1 MVTAAQIGSTELTET
16 QRRQGN
22 LILSSFG
29 EEILRYWKDE
39 AVSEIYLNDDYLLRL
54 DTIYGR
60 KRTDIKLNE
69 EIVQRI
75 CMAIAGY
82 NHELVDNNHPRLGIE
97 LDTLRIRAQIQYPP
111 VVSRPVFFLRKMAAR
126 IYTLE
131 EYLAQGILEEKHYNY
146 IIQAIQQRKNVIVV
160 GATNSGKTTF
170 LNAVLKKLS
179 EVHPDHRL
187 LILQDASELQCS
199 SDDVQYLKTAKSK
212 EHPVTMEDLVFDS
225 LRLSPD
231 RIIVGEVRDGS
242 AYDVL
247 KAWNTGHPGGFCTI
261 HADGCADAFTR
272 LELLVKES
280 GISTSTEDIRYL
292 IGGIVKTIISIQKKT
307 GEDGTHRKVDE
318 IIEVSS
324 YNEKQKKYVFDVI

>member
-1 MVTAAQIGSTELTET
+1 
-16 QRRQGN
+16 
-22 LILSSFG
+22 
-29 EEILRYWKDE
+29 
-39 AVSEIYLNDDYLLRL
+39 
-54 DTIYGR
+54 
-60 KRTDIKLNE
+60 
-69 EIVQRI
+69 
-75 CMAIAGY
+75 MAIAGY

-324 YNEKQKKYVFDVI
+324 YDEKQKKYVFDVI

>member
-1 MVTAAQIGSTELTET
+1 METNVQKGNTEPTET

-29 EEILRYWKDE
+29 EEILHYWKDE
-39 AVSEIYLNDDYLLRL
+39 SVNEIYLNDDYFLRL

-60 KRTDIKLNE
+60 KCTDIKLNG
-69 EIVQRI
+69 EIVERI

-82 NHELVDNNHPRLGIE
+82 NHEVIDSKHPRLGIE
-97 LDTLRIRAQIQYPP
+97 LDALRIRAQIEYPP
-111 VVSRPVFFLRKMAAR
+111 IVSRPVFFLRKMAAR
-126 IYTLE
+126 IFTLE
-131 EYLAQGILEEKHYNY
+131 EYLEQGILKEKHYNY
-146 IIQAIQQRKNVIVV
+146 IIQAIKQRKNVIVV

-170 LNAVLKKLS
+170 LNAILKKLS
-179 EVHPDHRL
+179 EIHPDHRL
-187 LILQDASELQCS
+187 MILQDASELQCS
-199 SDDVQYLKTAKSK
+199 SDDVQYLKTSK
-212 EHPVTMEDLVFDS
+212 NKENPVTMEDLVFDS

-231 RIIVGEVRDGS
+231 RIIVGEVRNGS

-261 HADGCADAFTR
+261 HADGCADALTR

-307 GEDGTHRKVDE
+307 GKDGTHREVDE

-324 YNEKQKKYVFDVI
+324 YDEKQKKYVFDVI

>member
-111 VVSRPVFFLRKMAAR
+111 VVSRPVFFLRKW
-126 IYTLE
+126 
-131 EYLAQGILEEKHYNY
+131 
-146 IIQAIQQRKNVIVV
+146 
-160 GATNSGKTTF
+160 
-170 LNAVLKKLS
+170 
-179 EVHPDHRL
+179 
-187 LILQDASELQCS
+187 LQ
-199 SDDVQYLKTAKSK
+199 
-212 EHPVTMEDLVFDS
+212 
-225 LRLSPD
+225 
-231 RIIVGEVRDGS
+231 
-242 AYDVL
+242 
-247 KAWNTGHPGGFCTI
+247 
-261 HADGCADAFTR
+261 
-272 LELLVKES
+272 ES
-280 GISTSTEDIRYL
+280 TP
-292 IGGIVKTIISIQKKT
+292 
-307 GEDGTHRKVDE
+307 
-318 IIEVSS
+318 
-324 YNEKQKKYVFDVI
+324 